1 MMKAVSSPVAM
12 ALLLLL
18 RWVTSYLRIGVV
30 GKRPRRSSVKSYYLL
45 RPKAKTKT
53 KASHTQ
59 WMIFNFSL
67 IKCTTVSNVITY
79 T

>member
-12 ALLLLL
+12 ALLLL

-59 WMIFNFSL
+59 WKIFNFSL
-67 IKCTTVSNVITY
+67 LDITFLY
-79 T
+79 KFH